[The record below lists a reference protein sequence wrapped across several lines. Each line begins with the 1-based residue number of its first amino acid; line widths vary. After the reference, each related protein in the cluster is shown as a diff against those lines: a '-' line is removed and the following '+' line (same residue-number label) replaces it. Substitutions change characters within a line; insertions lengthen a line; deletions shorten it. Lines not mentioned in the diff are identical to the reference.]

1 MGGTPMPPRRALR
14 PSAALRTGPC
24 TPLLPPG
31 EFTVVL
37 SIVGHTSIAVVEAT
51 VIKEAELLRM
61 VEGLYR

>member
-1 MGGTPMPPRRALR
+1 
-14 PSAALRTGPC
+14 
-24 TPLLPPG
+24 
-31 EFTVVL
+31 VVL